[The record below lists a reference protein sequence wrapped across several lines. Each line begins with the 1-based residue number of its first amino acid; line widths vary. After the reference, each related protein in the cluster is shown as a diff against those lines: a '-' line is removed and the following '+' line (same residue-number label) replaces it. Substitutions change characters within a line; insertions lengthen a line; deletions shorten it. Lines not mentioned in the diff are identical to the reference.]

1 MSALPAKPG
10 LRHSVS
16 EWHGNNHQ
24 LSATAQHERHV
35 SNMIRQEG
43 RSLRNET
50 NCKTTWDE
58 SDTSRR
64 LSDRVWDV
72 ARWKEALETC
82 AQKVDEEM
90 EALTVSKEQTEQA
103 LAATAVP
110 LEVSCE
116 CLTLRDGRRGYELVT
131 DPVDEQLKKEV
142 ELIERVQQVLQQN
155 IDKAFEQLCV
165 LQEVRHQLTADLQN
179 KMDALDIDMSCLSL
193 TIKSPQISLK
203 TNPTRIPSGSS
214 TPQEWLQFSQYN
226 VARAQEAMQVS
237 QQKREDMSLTRA
249 QLQNE
254 LNTQLRATEFA
265 LRKRHHHE
273 EQARDELEWQIRN
286 TEDEMAEMESDIHGL
301 DTDLQAKT
309 ASLKLAHTRL
319 ENRTN
324 RPGMDLCRDEVQHGL
339 VNEVNQLEATIMA
352 LKQKLSEAQ
361 HSLQKMKLHHSRML
375 QDLSRKQ
382 EALSLEQRSMNTRT
396 RLTSTSGTDKTP
408 VLMVPLTNS
417 SGRSHLQLL
426 AHTKQQTDRAT
437 TQRSI

>member
-16 EWHGNNHQ
+16 EWNSNNHQ
-24 LSATAQHERHV
+24 LSATAQHERYV
-35 SNMIRQEG
+35 SNVIRQDG

-50 NCKTTWDE
+50 TCKTTWDE
-58 SDTSRR
+58 IDTSRR
-64 LSDRVWDV
+64 LSERLWDV
-72 ARWKEALETC
+72 SRWKEALETC

-90 EALTVSKEQTEQA
+90 EALTLSKEKTEQA

-110 LEVSCE
+110 LEVGSE
-116 CLTLRDGRRGYELVT
+116 CVTLRDGRRGYELAT

-142 ELIERVQQVLQQN
+142 ELIERVQQVLQQH

-165 LQEVRHQLTADLQN
+165 LQEARHQLTADIQN

-203 TNPTRIPSGSS
+203 TNPTRIPSGSC
-214 TPQEWLQFSQYN
+214 TPQEWVQFSQYN

-237 QQKREDMSLTRA
+237 QQMREDMSLTVA

-254 LNTQLRATEFA
+254 LDTQRRATEFA
-265 LRKRHHHE
+265 LRKRNHHE
-273 EQARDELEWQIRN
+273 EQARDELEWQIRT
-286 TEDEMAEMESDIHGL
+286 TEDEMAEMESDIYGL
-301 DTDLQAKT
+301 DADLQAKT

-319 ENRTN
+319 ENRTS

-339 VNEVNQLEATIMA
+339 IDEVHQLEATITA

-375 QDLSRKQ
+375 QDLSRKH

-396 RLTSTSGTDKTP
+396 RLTTPSCTEKAP
-408 VLMVPLTNS
+408 VLLVPLANS
-417 SGRSHLQLL
+417 SGRSNLQLL
-426 AHTKQQTDRAT
+426 AQ
-437 TQRSI
+437 